1 MYPALA
7 VLQTLQRLESRAEV
21 SSQPHEIAPGMVK
34 GPLKLEVLWIGGVGG
49 MEAELVKRA
58 GVLFEAIP
66 AAGVHGVGLRAL
78 PGNLW
83 KLFQGFL
90 QARRLIQRFQPDEM
104 LFTGGFVAVP
114 VALAGRLAVRK
125 GNRPRSLLYVPDI
138 EPGLAL
144 KTLARFASRIAVT
157 VEESRDYFHA
167 HHDIVVTGYPTRPE
181 LQRLERSQACQA
193 LGLTVDMPTLLVLGG
208 SKGAR
213 SINQS
218 VLAALPEL
226 LDGIQVLHITGK
238 LDWSEVEGA
247 RAKLMQSSSPE
258 LMGRYQIY
266 PYLHEEMGAAFSA
279 ADLVVSRAGASTLG
293 ELPLFGLPAILV
305 PYPHAWRYQQ
315 VNAQYLAER
324 GAAEIIQDADLT
336 AQLLPAVSKLMA
348 DKALLDSM
356 RASMRSLSRPSAGS
370 EIAKQVLSLAM
381 ATRR

>member
-1 MYPALA
+1 VYPALA

-213 SINQS
+213 SINQA

-266 PYLHEEMGAAFSA
+266 PYLHEEMGAALRA
-279 ADLVVSRAGASTLG
+279 ADLVVSRAGASALG
-293 ELPLFGLPAILV
+293 EYPAFGLPAILA
-305 PYPHAWRYQQ
+305 PYPHAWDYQR
-315 VNAQYLAER
+315 VNAEYLER
-324 GAAEIIQDADLT
+324 HGAALIIADGELASRLAGVIKEFIHDPGKLEQMSKAMQSLSYPEATQRIADLVIG
-336 AQLLPAVSKLMA
+336 L
-348 DKALLDSM
+348 
-356 RASMRSLSRPSAGS
+356 ASEKG
-370 EIAKQVLSLAM
+370 V
-381 ATRR
+381 